1 MPENTETPTAP
12 ARQPETGIPAP
23 PPSATAS
30 VVGLLSAERSTS
42 RKAPIE
48 TLRYPSNPALP
59 PIPMRVVPRWQ
70 RVACPPG
77 VVPAALV
84 TAVAAAVLIPVDD
97 PGIGWLLT
105 ALVAMAA
112 IYLVDRNARRAASDA
127 AVSSDA
133 DQAVDTESG
142 ASNSRGVDS
151 AAVPQA
157 VWARPAGDAEPDVAV
172 SNPGGEHSTAT
183 PESAGAQPKED
194 SKSEAAVSNSR
205 GVDSTVEPK
214 SASAPEPVVEA
225 SSGKEVSTGDQPSA
239 EAPGGDAEASGGESE
254 SPEGEPES
262 VAVQSSPAVDGSAVV
277 PDADSSKRAGVEV
290 PASDSDGSTAGNE
303 EIGAATAPP
312 MPAKN
317 SDAKDDEDVLAG
329 LAVILAKVGGWGRVW
344 WTALLILLLAVGTIR
359 AAEWLVGLCVLS
371 SALAASLAVVG
382 RRTVHGVF
390 YEVIAVPLATWSGA
404 QWAFAGLARVRKGAS
419 RTGVRVASS
428 VAVTIALLAVFVPLL
443 VGADATFARLLDSAT
458 PQLDGG
464 RIVQWILVFA
474 IAGLGTL
481 GALYLLAGPPS
492 PAAESTGGVSY
503 RRLSRLEWALPVGA
517 LTALFGLFVGVQ
529 FAAMFGGADY
539 VQRTAGLTYA
549 EYARSGFWQLLAVS
563 ILSLIVILVVLHWA
577 ADDSGADRWWLR
589 VLLSAVSVLSLVI
602 VVSAHNRMWAYQE
615 AYGFTVQRL
624 IVEAFALWFGL
635 AYLLV
640 LADLPLLRR
649 TWLPRAMLGT
659 VMVSLLALA
668 VVNPERLIADKNID
682 RWKQGGTLDTAYLS
696 ELSPDALP
704 ALDRLPAPLRSQARQ
719 PILDNLEDATWQR
732 WNLSRST
739 AR

>member
-12 ARQPETGIPAP
+12 ERQPEAGIPAP
-23 PPSATAS
+23 PPSTTAS
-30 VVGLLSAERSTS
+30 VVGLLSAERSMG
-42 RKAPIE
+42 RMAPIE
-48 TLRYPSNPALP
+48 TARYPSTPALP
-59 PIPMRVVPRWQ
+59 PMPTRVVPRWQ
-70 RVACPPG
+70 RVSCPPG

-97 PGIGWLLT
+97 PGIGWVLT
-105 ALVAMAA
+105 AFVAIAA
-112 IYLVDRNARRAASDA
+112 VYLVDRNARRVASDA
-127 AVSSDA
+127 AAPSDA
-133 DQAVDTESG
+133 DPAVDPRSD
-142 ASNSRGVDS
+142 ASSSRGVDS
-151 AAVPQA
+151 TAAPEA
-157 VWARPAGDAEPDVAV
+157 AWARPAGDAEPGAAV
-172 SNPGGEHSTAT
+172 SNPGGEHSTVL
-183 PESAGAQPKED
+183 PESAGAQSKED
-194 SKSEAAVSNSR
+194 SKSEVAASNSR
-205 GVDSTVEPK
+205 GVDSTVVPD

-225 SSGKEVSTGDQPSA
+225 SSGKEVSTGDEPSA
-239 EAPGGDAEASGGESE
+239 DA
-254 SPEGEPES
+254 PEGESES

-277 PDADSSKRAGVEV
+277 PDAGSSKQSDAKV
-290 PASDSDGSTAGNE
+290 PVSDSDGSTAGNE
-303 EIGAATAPP
+303 GVSAATAPP
-312 MPAKN
+312 VLTKD
-317 SDAKDDEDVLAG
+317 SDAKDDEEDLGGIA
-329 LAVILAKVGGWGRVW
+329 AILAKVGGWSRVW
-344 WTALLILLLAVGTIR
+344 WTTLLILLLAVGAIR
-359 AAEWLVGLCVLS
+359 SAEWLVGLCVIA

-419 RTGVRVASS
+419 RTGLRVASS

-464 RIVQWILVFA
+464 QIVQWIVVFV

-492 PAAESTGGVSY
+492 PAAESTGGVTY

-529 FAAMFGGADY
+529 FAAMFGGVDY

-549 EYARSGFWQLLAVS
+549 EYARSGFWQLLTVS

-577 ADDSGADRWWLR
+577 ADDSAADRLWLR

-602 VVSAHNRMWAYQE
+602 VASAHNRMWAYQE

-649 TWLPRAMLGT
+649 TWLPRAMMGT
-659 VMVSLLALA
+659 VMVSLLVLA
-668 VVNPERLIADKNID
+668 AVNPELLIADKNID
-682 RWKQGGTLDTAYLS
+682 RWKRGDTLDTAYLS

-704 ALDRLPAPLRSQARQ
+704 ALDRLPAPLRNQARQ
-719 PILDNLEDATWQR
+719 PIIDNLEDATWQR